1 MTNATGSVAQAVPS
15 MSASAPSSRT
25 RLLLEGP
32 IASTLLRLAAPNVVV
47 NVVLIAVTATV
58 DAHFVGRLGPEALA
72 GLSLVFPLIMLMQ
85 QMANSSMGGAIAS
98 AIARAIGA
106 GRHADASALVIHG
119 IVIATGM
126 AAIFA
131 SVLLIGGPA
140 IYSLMGGAGDTR
152 AAALE
157 YSNAIFAGALAFWL
171 LSTLTS
177 VVRGAGEATVL
188 AVVYL
193 AAEALHIV
201 LVPILMFGLGPLP
214 PLGITGAGIATVASF
229 TASSAVLAWYLASGR
244 TAIRLSL
251 RAVRL
256 DRRLFVEILRVG
268 APMSLQP
275 ILNNLALA
283 LLTGFVG
290 TLGAAQLAGF
300 GTAVR
305 LEYLLYPL
313 AFGLGAGVLS
323 MVGTNIGAGNFPRA
337 ARIAWT
343 AAALA
348 AGVTGCI
355 GLFGVMSPGTWT
367 SLFTAA
373 PDVHI
378 LAADYLVIVGLAY
391 PFLGLGLTLASAF
404 QAAGR
409 PLWPLLGITG
419 RALVVAIGG
428 WIAVQLPG
436 TDLNRLAIVAAGGLI
451 VYGASLAIAFRAG
464 VWRNR
469 QVQTGPTIV
478 KRWLKRRHTRQVLAA
493 LDDHQLRDIGVAR
506 DELSKL

>member
-1 MTNATGSVAQAVPS
+1 MTNASGSIAQITLPR

-25 RLLLEGP
+25 RRLLEAP
-32 IASTLLRLAAPNVVV
+32 ITSTLLSLAVPNVVV
-47 NVVLIAVTATV
+47 NTVLIAVTATV
-58 DAHFVGRLGPEALA
+58 DAYFAGRIGPEALA
-72 GLSLVFPLIMLMQ
+72 GLALVFPLIMLMQ

-98 AIARAIGA
+98 AIARAIGSS
-106 GRHADASALVIHG
+106 RHADASALVIHG
-119 IVIATGM
+119 IIIATGM
-126 AAIFA
+126 AAIFT

-140 IYSLMGGAGDTR
+140 IYSLMGGTGEIR

-157 YSNAIFAGALAFWL
+157 YSNAIFAGALAYWL

-177 VVRGAGEATVL
+177 AVRGAGEATVL
-188 AVVYL
+188 AIVYL

-201 LVPILMFGLGPLP
+201 LVPILMFGFGPLP
-214 PLGITGAGIATVASF
+214 PLGIAGAGIATVASF
-229 TASSAVLAWYLASGR
+229 TASGAVLAWYIASGR

-251 RAVRL
+251 RGVRL

-275 ILNNLALA
+275 VFNNLALA
-283 LLTGFVG
+283 LLTGFVAA
-290 TLGAAQLAGF
+290 LGAAHLAGF
-300 GTAVR
+300 GIAVR

-337 ARIAWT
+337 ARITWT
-343 AAALA
+343 AASLA

-355 GLFGVMSPGTWT
+355 GLFGLLFPGTWT
-367 SLFTAA
+367 GLFTATA
-373 PDVHI
+373 EVRI
-378 LAADYLVIVGLAY
+378 LAADYLVIVSLAF
-391 PFLGLGLTLASAF
+391 PLLGLGLTLASAF

-428 WIAVQLPG
+428 WIAVHVTGSGLSQ
-436 TDLNRLAIVAAGGLI
+436 LAIIAAGGLI
-451 VYGASLAIAFRAG
+451 VYGASLAFAFRAG
-464 VWRNR
+464 LWR
-469 QVQTGPTIV
+469 TPTCA
-478 KRWLKRRHTRQVLAA
+478 KE
-493 LDDHQLRDIGVAR
+493 GG
-506 DELSKL
+506 

>member
-1 MTNATGSVAQAVPS
+1 MTDAVTN
-15 MSASAPSSRT
+15 PSSVQAATTPSPAKPAAART

-32 IASTLLRLAAPNVVV
+32 IVTTLLRLAAPNVVV

-58 DAHFVGRLGPEALA
+58 DAHFVGSMGSQALA

-119 IVIATGM
+119 IIIATVM
-126 AAIFA
+126 AGAFTA
-131 SVLLIGGPA
+131 VLLFGGPA
-140 IYSLMGGAGDTR
+140 IYRLMGGNGAAG

-157 YSNAIFAGALAFWL
+157 YSNAIFAGALAYWL

-177 VVRGAGEATVL
+177 VVRGAGQAAVL
-188 AVVYL
+188 ALVYI

-201 LVPILMFGLGPLP
+201 LVPLLVFGIGPLP
-214 PLGITGAGIATVASF
+214 PLGIAGAGIATVTSF
-229 TASSAVLAWYLASGR
+229 TASSAVLFWYVASGR
-244 TAIRLSL
+244 TAVQLRLRGL
-251 RAVRL
+251 RL

-283 LLTGFVG
+283 TLTGFVG
-290 TLGAAQLAGF
+290 ALGAVQLAGF
-300 GTAVR
+300 GIAVR

-313 AFGLGAGVLS
+313 AFGLGAGALA
-323 MVGTNIGAGNFPRA
+323 MVGTNIGAGNFARA

-343 AAALA
+343 AAGLA
-348 AGVTGCI
+348 AGITASI
-355 GLFGVMSPGTWT
+355 GLFGITLPGLWT
-367 SLFTAA
+367 RLFTTA
-373 PDVHI
+373 PDIAVLVTHY
-378 LAADYLVIVGLAY
+378 LAITGIAY
-391 PFLGLGLTLASAF
+391 VFLGLGLTLASSF

-409 PLWPLLGITG
+409 PLWPLIAITG
-419 RALVVAIGG
+419 RAVVVSAGG
-428 WIAVQLPG
+428 WIVVHLTGAGLDG
-436 TDLNRLAIVAAGGLI
+436 LATVAAAGLA

-464 VWRNR
+464 FWRAPR
-469 QVQTGPTIV
+469 PAI
-478 KRWLKRRHTRQVLAA
+478 AA
-493 LDDHQLRDIGVAR
+493 TMA
-506 DELSKL
+506 KA